1 MSVAVTAKLTVCDV
15 LLEVTEILLS
25 LTVKLEI
32 EGAWVSDLVTVTDAF
47 LVLVLPAASDAIAT
61 KVTVCEPNE

>member
-1 MSVAVTAKLTVCDV
+1 MSVVVTAKLTVCDV

-32 EGAWVSDLVTVTDAF
+32 EGACVSDLVTVTDAF
-47 LVLVLPAASDAIAT
+47 LVAILPAASLAIAT
-61 KVTVCEPNE
+61 KVTFCEPNE